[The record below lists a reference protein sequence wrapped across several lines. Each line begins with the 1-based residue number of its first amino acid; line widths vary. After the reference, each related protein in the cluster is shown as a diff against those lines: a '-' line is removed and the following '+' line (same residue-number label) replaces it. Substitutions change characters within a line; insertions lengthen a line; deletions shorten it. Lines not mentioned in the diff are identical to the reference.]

1 MKILKKALQFLEKD
15 KKKKHDKATLEELI
29 LSLKKRQKEL
39 KELYKQEKD
48 PARTEMYRKECKAL
62 KTLVIKSRKGLKKL

>member
-15 KKKKHDKATLEELI
+15 KKKKHDKAMFQELI
-29 LSLKKRQKEL
+29 LSLKKRQKKL

-48 PARTEMYRKECKAL
+48 PAKRTAASL
-62 KTLVIKSRKGLKKL
+62 LPLS